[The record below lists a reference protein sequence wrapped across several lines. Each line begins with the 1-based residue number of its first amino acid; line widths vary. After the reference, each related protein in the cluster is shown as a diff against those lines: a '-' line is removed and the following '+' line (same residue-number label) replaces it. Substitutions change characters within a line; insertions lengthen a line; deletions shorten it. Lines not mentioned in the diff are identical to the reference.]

1 MARRRQAQSGEE
13 RLIARFFRPIA
24 TARGALGLIDDV
36 AIWTPPA
43 GTDLV
48 LKTDAIVGGVHFFA
62 NDPPGAVAQK
72 ALRVNL
78 SDLAAK
84 GARPVGFLLALA
96 LPKGVGNAWLSGFA
110 RGLGQD
116 ARRFGCPL
124 LGGDTDRTP
133 GPITI
138 SIAAI
143 GHVPLGAMVRRDGAR
158 KGDVIYVSGTIG
170 DAALGLLMRRR
181 PKRAA
186 FRELSRAEKKHLTGR
201 YLLPQPRL
209 ALASA
214 LRKFANASID
224 VSDGLAGDLGKLA
237 AASGFAARIEA
248 TRVPLSRAAR
258 KALAPEPRLLQTVLS
273 GGDDY
278 EIVCTVPPARRAA
291 FEAAARRVGVK
302 VSAIGR
308 IEAGEG
314 VRIIG
319 PDGELIRLARSSFS
333 HF

>member
-1 MARRRQAQSGEE
+1 MVRKARAQSGEE

-24 TARGALGLIDDV
+24 TTRGALGLIDD
-36 AIWTPPA
+36 AALWTPPR
-43 GTDLV
+43 GIDLV
-48 LKTDAIVGGVHFFA
+48 LKTDAIVGGVHFFPD
-62 NDPPGAVAQK
+62 DPPDAVGQK

-84 GARPVGFLLALA
+84 GATPIGFLLALA
-96 LPKGVGNAWLSGFA
+96 LPRHVGNAWLAGFS

-116 ARRFGCPL
+116 ARRFHCPL

-138 SIAAI
+138 SIAAF
-143 GHVPLGAMVRRDGAR
+143 GRVPRGAMVRRAGAQD
-158 KGDVIYVSGTIG
+158 GDVIYVSGTIG
-170 DAALGLLMRRR
+170 DAVLGLLLRRH
-181 PKRAA
+181 PKRVA
-186 FRELSRAEKKHLTGR
+186 FRGLGRSEKKHLAGR
-201 YLLPQPRL
+201 YLLPRPRL

-214 LRKFANASID
+214 VRTFATASID

-237 AASGFAARIEA
+237 TASGLGARIEA
-248 TRVPLSRAAR
+248 ARVPLSRAAR
-258 KALAPEPRLLQTVLS
+258 KALAVEPSLLARVLS

-278 EIVCTVPPARRAA
+278 EIVCTVPPARRAQ
-291 FEAAARRVGVK
+291 FEGAARKTGVR

-308 IEAGEG
+308 IETGAGVEI
-314 VRIIG
+314 V
-319 PDGELIRLARSSFS
+319 DGNGERLRLAKASFS